1 MRKLTLLAS
10 SLAFIAAICSAS
22 AAEIALAPFYKNL
35 AVISAA
41 DKPLGTVVAREPVE
55 TAVPNAEAWR
65 IAYVTSD
72 VRGQKTLS
80 TGLVVVPKGA
90 PPAGGRPI
98 VAWAHGTTG
107 TSQYCGPSQVL
118 DPVQELNEYFLV
130 GGTSWTDFGIPGVAH
145 FIEKGYAVVATDYQG
160 LGGGGRHQYGVANSN
175 ARDAIN
181 SVRAVG
187 SLGLAGEG
195 KKALIY
201 GWSQGGGAT
210 IASASLKDYM
220 AETGTA
226 YDGVSYVGF
235 VALAPDDLA
244 TTMPEDATSDDAAPK
259 FMQKFTETF
268 SDNVFDFAHLSMYA
282 WGMTSA
288 YPELKLTDL
297 FSEEGAKALDEI
309 YAKKCMHPGSD
320 TINFTFGAG
329 YKALLKPQPENA
341 VAWAKALIESSVTP
355 VAPVAPV
362 IIYFGT
368 ADTVVPP
375 VMGEIYQKQMCGR
388 GGNVA
393 RVQLEGAQSHFTTP
407 PVAQPLY
414 VPWID
419 DRFAGKPLD
428 NGCPAN

>member
-1 MRKLTLLAS
+1 MRKLTLLVS
-10 SLAFIAAICSAS
+10 SLALFATVCGAH
-22 AAEIALAPFYKNL
+22 AAEVAVAPFYKNL
-35 AVISAA
+35 ATMSA
-41 DKPLGTVVAREPVE
+41 DQPLGTVVAREPVE

-65 IAYVTSD
+65 IAYVSSD
-72 VRGQKTLS
+72 VRGQKVIA
-80 TGLVVVPKGA
+80 TGLVVAPKGA

-107 TSQYCGPSQVL
+107 TAQNCGPSQVL

-130 GGTSWTDFGIPGVAH
+130 GGTSWTDFGIPAVNH
-145 FIEKGYAVVATDYQG
+145 WIEKGYAVVATDYQG

-175 ARDAIN
+175 AHDAIN
-181 SVRAVG
+181 SVRALG

-201 GWSQGGGAT
+201 GWSQGGGTT
-210 IASASLKDYM
+210 IASASLKDYIG
-220 AETGTA
+220 ETGTA
-226 YDGVSYVGF
+226 YDAVSYVGF

-244 TTMPEDATSDDAAPK
+244 TTVPADATTDAGAPK
-259 FMQKFTETF
+259 FMQQFAATF
-268 SDNVFDFAHLSMYA
+268 SDNVFNFAHLSMYT
-282 WGMTSA
+282 WGMAAA

-297 FSEEGAKALDEI
+297 FTEDGAKALDEI
-309 YAKKCMHPGSD
+309 YSKKCMHPGSD
-320 TINFTFGAG
+320 TINFTFGSG

-341 VAWAKALIESSVTP
+341 LAWTKALIDSSVKP
-355 VAPVAPV
+355 VAPIAPV

-375 VMGEIYQKQMCGR
+375 VMGEIYQKEMCGL
-388 GGNVA
+388 GGNVQ
-393 RVQLEGAQSHFTTP
+393 RIQLEGAQNHFTTP
-407 PVAQPLY
+407 PMSEPLY
-414 VPWID
+414 VPWVD